1 MKRII
6 KFIPDFITSMNLV
19 CGIVGVVFT
28 FKGRFDIAFPLML
41 AAAVF
46 DFCDGLAARALDA
59 YSDLGRELDSLCD
72 MVSFGVLPSVML
84 YQLMRICTY
93 SESVLCYVPLFI
105 AVFSG
110 LRLAKFNVDERQHE
124 NFLGMATPIGAIL
137 CGSLAYFVAYEP
149 DSFLSAWASGLVFIP
164 LLSVILCALLVCEIP
179 MFSMKFKR
187 GQDKVLL
194 RKRIYFAINVLLIV
208 GIVVA
213 LGLNWSLV
221 GLLTSVFYVFM
232 NVVYALFKI

>member
-1 MKRII
+1 MNYRRIVPNSI
-6 KFIPDFITSMNLV
+6 SGLSLVFGIISIFKAFEGDFFWSSVLIILAV
-19 CGIVGVVFT
+19 CA
-28 FKGRFDIAFPLML
+28 DA
-41 AAAVF
+41 
-46 DFCDGLAARALDA
+46 CDGRAARLLHCQAEF
-59 YSDLGRELDSLCD
+59 GVQLDSLCD

-149 DSFLSAWASGLVFIP
+149 DSFLSTWASGLVFIP

>member
-1 MKRII
+1 MKRIV
-6 KFIPDFITSMNLV
+6 KLIPDFITSMNLV

-28 FKGRFDIAFPLML
+28 FKGRFDVAFPLML

-46 DFCDGLAARALDA
+46 DFCDGLAARALNA
-59 YSDLGRELDSLCD
+59 YSDLGKELDSLCD

-93 SESVLCYVPLFI
+93 SDSVFCYIPLLI

-110 LRLAKFNVDERQHE
+110 IRLAKFNVDERQHE
-124 NFLGMATPIGAIL
+124 NFIGMATPIGAIL

-149 DSFLSAWASGLVFIP
+149 DSFLAAWSSGLVFIP
-164 LLSVILCALLVCEIP
+164 VLSVVLCALLVCEIP
-179 MFSMKFKR
+179 MFSMKIKR
-187 GQDKVLL
+187 GQDKTLL

-208 GIVVA
+208 GIVIA

-221 GLLTSVFYVFM
+221 GLLTAVFYVFM
-232 NVVYALFKI
+232 NVVYALFRI